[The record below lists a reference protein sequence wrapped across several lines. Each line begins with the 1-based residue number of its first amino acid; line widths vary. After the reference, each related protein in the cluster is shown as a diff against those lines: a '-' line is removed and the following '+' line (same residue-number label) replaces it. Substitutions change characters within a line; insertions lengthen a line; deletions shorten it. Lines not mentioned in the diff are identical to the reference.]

1 MLMDISEAPY
11 MWTTS
16 NLYMNKNKD
25 NSIIDMKRSIITI
38 LAAAAVLAGC
48 KQTKVEENKGYF
60 VLQSV
65 TADANLNEVNVS
77 TKAMPSELAD
87 INTFVVKIESNLEG
101 GGTQTYNYKDILDQA
116 IELPTGSYRITA
128 GSPAGKAAA
137 WDQPLFEGTQNF
149 TVVAGATSPVNVK
162 CSLSNTMVSIKCT
175 DTFKTELQEFNI
187 KVSATDNDFLT
198 WSKTGK
204 ENSDA
209 LAAELSKDGYFSA
222 SELYV
227 QIDGKREIDGSTAA
241 LTYVV
246 KNVHPKDHIILNL
259 DARVTG
265 QVQQITLAVDGTVND
280 RTENIVVGGFEEIPI
295 PDPID
300 PTPDPNPDP
309 NPDPSLPAK
318 PSLVWDANPT
328 FEVTELKSD
337 GMSVEITVNVPGKV
351 KDFLIDV
358 KSDCAEFEGVIKSLT
373 GDGLTM
379 DLVNNAALSS
389 LNGQGIPTG
398 DSVKGRDTVPFSLS
412 SLLPMIL
419 LYNPEVNSY
428 HTFTLRVTDESG
440 QTLTQALQFQY
451 RGN

>member
-1 MLMDISEAPY
+1 
-11 MWTTS
+11 
-16 NLYMNKNKD
+16 
-25 NSIIDMKRSIITI
+25 MKRSIITI

-65 TADANLNEVNVS
+65 TADADLNEVNVS
-77 TKAMPSELAD
+77 TKAMPSELVD

-209 LAAELSKDGYFSA
+209 LAAELAKDGYFSA

-265 QVQQITLAVDGTVND
+265 QVQQISLAVDGTVND

-295 PDPID
+295 PDPD
-300 PTPDPNPDP
+300 PVDPKPEPNPDP
-309 NPDPSLPAK
+309 VDPSLPAK
-318 PSLVWDANPT
+318 PSLVWEANPT
-328 FEVTELKSD
+328 FALTELKSD

-358 KSDCAEFEGVIKSLT
+358 KSDCAEFEGVIKSMT

-379 DLVNNAALSS
+379 DLVNNAGLSS
-389 LNGQGIPTG
+389 LNDLGIPTG
-398 DSVKGRDTVPFSLS
+398 DGVKGQTTVPFSLS

-428 HTFTLRVTDESG
+428 HTFTLKVTDEAG

>member
-1 MLMDISEAPY
+1 
-11 MWTTS
+11 
-16 NLYMNKNKD
+16 
-25 NSIIDMKRSIITI
+25 MKRSIITI
-38 LAAAAVLAGC
+38 LAAAAVLACC
-48 KQTKVEENKGYF
+48 KQTKVEETKGYF

-77 TKAMPSELAD
+77 TKAMPSELVD
-87 INTFVVKIESNLEG
+87 INTFVVRIESNLEG
-101 GGTQTYNYKDILDQA
+101 GGTQTYNYNDILDQA

-204 ENSDA
+204 ESSDA

-309 NPDPSLPAK
+309 QPDPSLPAK
-318 PSLVWDANPT
+318 PSLVWEANPS
-328 FEVTELKSD
+328 FALTELKSE

-358 KSDCAEFEGVIKSLT
+358 KSDCAEFEGVIKSMT

-389 LNGQGIPTG
+389 LNDLGIPTG
-398 DSVKGRDTVPFSLS
+398 DSVKGKETVPFTLS

-428 HTFTLRVTDESG
+428 HTFTLKVTDEAG

>member
-1 MLMDISEAPY
+1 
-11 MWTTS
+11 
-16 NLYMNKNKD
+16 MNKNKD

-204 ENSDA
+204 ESSDA

-309 NPDPSLPAK
+309 NPNPSLPAK
-318 PSLVWDANPT
+318 PSLVWEANPT
-328 FEVTELKSD
+328 FELMELKSD

-358 KSDCAEFEGVIKSLT
+358 KSDCAEFEGVIKSMT

-379 DLVNNAALSS
+379 DLVNNASLSS
-389 LNGQGIPTG
+389 LNDLGIPTG
-398 DSVKGRDTVPFSLS
+398 DSVKGMDTVPFKLS

-428 HTFTLRVTDESG
+428 HTFTLKVTDEAG

>member
-1 MLMDISEAPY
+1 
-11 MWTTS
+11 
-16 NLYMNKNKD
+16 
-25 NSIIDMKRSIITI
+25 MKRSIITI

-265 QVQQITLAVDGTVND
+265 QVQQISLAVDGTVND

-328 FEVTELKSD
+328 FALTELKSE

-358 KSDCAEFEGVIKSLT
+358 KSDCAEFEGVIKSMT

-389 LNGQGIPTG
+389 LNDLGIPTG
-398 DSVKGRDTVPFSLS
+398 DSVKGKETVPFTLS

-428 HTFTLRVTDESG
+428 HTFTLKVTDEAG

>member
-1 MLMDISEAPY
+1 
-11 MWTTS
+11 
-16 NLYMNKNKD
+16 MNKNKD

-77 TKAMPSELAD
+77 TKAMPSELVD

-204 ENSDA
+204 ESSDA

-309 NPDPSLPAK
+309 SLPAK
-318 PSLVWDANPT
+318 PSLVWEANPT
-328 FEVTELKSD
+328 FELMELKSD

-358 KSDCAEFEGVIKSLT
+358 KSDCAEFEGVIKSMT

-379 DLVNNAALSS
+379 DLVNNASLSS
-389 LNGQGIPTG
+389 LNDLGIPTG
-398 DSVKGRDTVPFSLS
+398 DSVKGRDTVPFKLS

-428 HTFTLRVTDESG
+428 HTFTLKVTDEAG

>member
-1 MLMDISEAPY
+1 
-11 MWTTS
+11 
-16 NLYMNKNKD
+16 
-25 NSIIDMKRSIITI
+25 MKRSIITI

-77 TKAMPSELAD
+77 TKAMPSELVD

-162 CSLSNTMVSIKCT
+162 CSLSNTMVSIKCS

-300 PTPDPNPDP
+300 PTPDPNP

-318 PSLVWDANPT
+318 PSLVWEANPT
-328 FEVTELKSD
+328 FELMELKSD
-337 GMSVEITVNVPGKV
+337 GMSVKITVNVPGKV

-358 KSDCAEFEGVIKSLT
+358 KSDCAEFEGVIKSMT

-379 DLVNNAALSS
+379 DLVNNASLSS
-389 LNGQGIPTG
+389 LNDMDIPTG
-398 DSVKGRDTVPFSLS
+398 DNVKGRDTVPFDLS

-419 LYNPEVNSY
+419 LYNPDVNSY
-428 HTFTLRVTDESG
+428 HTFTLKVTDEAG

>member
-1 MLMDISEAPY
+1 
-11 MWTTS
+11 
-16 NLYMNKNKD
+16 MNKNKD

-38 LAAAAVLAGC
+38 LAAAAVLASC

-101 GGTQTYNYKDILDQA
+101 GGTQTYNYKDILDKA

-209 LAAELSKDGYFSA
+209 LAAELAKDGYFSA

-295 PDPID
+295 PDPDPID
-300 PTPDPNPDP
+300 PTPDPNPNP
-309 NPDPSLPAK
+309 NPDLPAK
-318 PSLVWDANPT
+318 PSLVWKANPT
-328 FEVTELKSD
+328 FELMELKSD

-358 KSDCAEFEGVIKSLT
+358 KSDCAEFEGVIKSMT

-379 DLVNNAALSS
+379 DLVNNTALSS
-389 LNGQGIPTG
+389 LNDLGIPTG
-398 DSVKGRDTVPFSLS
+398 ASVKGKETVPFKLS

-428 HTFTLRVTDESG
+428 HTFTLKVTDEAG

>member
-1 MLMDISEAPY
+1 
-11 MWTTS
+11 
-16 NLYMNKNKD
+16 
-25 NSIIDMKRSIITI
+25 MKRSIITI

-65 TADANLNEVNVS
+65 TTDANLNEVNVS

-101 GGTQTYNYKDILDQA
+101 GGTQTYNYRDILDQA

-204 ENSDA
+204 ESSDA

-265 QVQQITLAVDGTVND
+265 QVQQISLAVDGTVND

-309 NPDPSLPAK
+309 NPNPDPSLPAK
-318 PSLVWDANPT
+318 PSLVWKANPT

-428 HTFTLRVTDESG
+428 HTFTLKVTDEAG

>member
-1 MLMDISEAPY
+1 
-11 MWTTS
+11 
-16 NLYMNKNKD
+16 MNKNKD

-77 TKAMPSELAD
+77 TKAMPSELVD

-309 NPDPSLPAK
+309 NPNPSLPAK
-318 PSLVWDANPT
+318 PSLVWEANPT
-328 FEVTELKSD
+328 FALTELKSD
-337 GMSVEITVNVPGKV
+337 GMSVEVTVNVPGKV

-358 KSDCAEFEGVIKSLT
+358 KSDCAEFEGVIKSMT

-379 DLVNNAALSS
+379 DLVNNAALSN
-389 LNGQGIPTG
+389 LNDLGIPTG
-398 DSVKGRDTVPFSLS
+398 DSVKGRDTFTFKLS

-428 HTFTLRVTDESG
+428 HTFTLKVTDEAG

>member
-1 MLMDISEAPY
+1 
-11 MWTTS
+11 
-16 NLYMNKNKD
+16 MNKYKD

-65 TADANLNEVNVS
+65 TADADLNEVNVS
-77 TKAMPSELAD
+77 TKAMPSELVD

-204 ENSDA
+204 ESSDA

-295 PDPID
+295 PDP
-300 PTPDPNPDP
+300 
-309 NPDPSLPAK
+309 SLPAK
-318 PSLVWDANPT
+318 PSLVWKANPT
-328 FEVTELKSD
+328 FALTELKSGD
-337 GMSVEITVNVPGKV
+337 MSVEITVNVPGKV

-358 KSDCAEFEGVIKSLT
+358 KSDCAEFEGVIKSMT

-389 LNGQGIPTG
+389 LNELEIPTG
-398 DSVKGRDTVPFSLS
+398 DSVKGKPTVTFKLS

-428 HTFTLRVTDESG
+428 HTFTLKVTDEAG

>member
-1 MLMDISEAPY
+1 
-11 MWTTS
+11 
-16 NLYMNKNKD
+16 
-25 NSIIDMKRSIITI
+25 MKRSIITI

-65 TADANLNEVNVS
+65 TADADLNEVNVS
-77 TKAMPSELAD
+77 TKAMPSEPAG

-204 ENSDA
+204 ESSDA

-309 NPDPSLPAK
+309 NPNPDPSLPAK
-318 PSLVWDANPT
+318 PSLVWKANPT

-358 KSDCAEFEGVIKSLT
+358 KSDCAEFEGVIKSMT
-373 GDGLTM
+373 GNGLTM
-379 DLVNNAALSS
+379 DLVNNASLSS
-389 LNGQGIPTG
+389 LNGMGIPTG
-398 DSVKGRDTVPFSLS
+398 DGLKGKPTVQFSLS

-428 HTFTLRVTDESG
+428 HTFTLKVTDEAG

>member
-1 MLMDISEAPY
+1 
-11 MWTTS
+11 
-16 NLYMNKNKD
+16 
-25 NSIIDMKRSIITI
+25 MKRSIITI

-65 TADANLNEVNVS
+65 TADADLNEVNVS
-77 TKAMPSELAD
+77 TKAMPSELVD
-87 INTFVVKIESNLEG
+87 INTFVIKIESNLEG

-204 ENSDA
+204 ESSDA

-318 PSLVWDANPT
+318 PSLVWEANPT
-328 FEVTELKSD
+328 FALTELKSE

-358 KSDCAEFEGVIKSLT
+358 KSDCAEFEGVIKSMT

-389 LNGQGIPTG
+389 LNDLGIPTG
-398 DSVKGRDTVPFSLS
+398 DSVKGKTTVPFSLS

-428 HTFTLRVTDESG
+428 HTFTLKVTDEAG

>member
-1 MLMDISEAPY
+1 
-11 MWTTS
+11 
-16 NLYMNKNKD
+16 
-25 NSIIDMKRSIITI
+25 
-38 LAAAAVLAGC
+38 
-48 KQTKVEENKGYF
+48 
-60 VLQSV
+60 
-65 TADANLNEVNVS
+65 
-77 TKAMPSELAD
+77 MPSELAD

-265 QVQQITLAVDGTVND
+265 QVQQITLAVDDTVND

-300 PTPDPNPDP
+300 PTPDPNPGPDP
-309 NPDPSLPAK
+309 RPDPSLPAK
-318 PSLVWDANPT
+318 PSLVWEANPT
-328 FEVTELKSD
+328 FELTELKSD
-337 GMSVEITVNVPGKV
+337 GMSVEVTVNVPGKV

-358 KSDCAEFEGVIKSLT
+358 KSDCAEFEGVIKSMT

-379 DLVNNAALSS
+379 DLVNNANLSS
-389 LNGQGIPTG
+389 LNELGIPTG
-398 DSVKGRDTVPFSLS
+398 DSVKGKETVTFSLS

-419 LYNPEVNSY
+419 LYNPELNSY
-428 HTFTLRVTDESG
+428 HTFTLKVTDESG

>member
-1 MLMDISEAPY
+1 
-11 MWTTS
+11 
-16 NLYMNKNKD
+16 
-25 NSIIDMKRSIITI
+25 MKRSIITI

-65 TADANLNEVNVS
+65 TADADLNEVNVS
-77 TKAMPSELAD
+77 TKAMPSELVD

-162 CSLSNTMVSIKCT
+162 CSLSNTMVSIKCS

-265 QVQQITLAVDGTVND
+265 QVQQISLAVDGTVND

-318 PSLVWDANPT
+318 PSLVWKANPT

-358 KSDCAEFEGVIKSLT
+358 KSDCAEFEGVIKSMT

-389 LNGQGIPTG
+389 LNDLGIPTG
-398 DSVKGRDTVPFSLS
+398 DSVKGKSTVPFSLS

-428 HTFTLRVTDESG
+428 HTFTLKVTDEAG

>member
-1 MLMDISEAPY
+1 
-11 MWTTS
+11 
-16 NLYMNKNKD
+16 MNKNKD
-25 NSIIDMKRSIITI
+25 NNIIDMKRSIITI

-77 TKAMPSELAD
+77 TAPRPSSVSTKAMPSELVD

-265 QVQQITLAVDGTVND
+265 QVQQISLAVDGTVND

-328 FEVTELKSD
+328 FALTELKSE

-358 KSDCAEFEGVIKSLT
+358 KSDCAEFEGVIKSMT

-389 LNGQGIPTG
+389 LNDLGIPTG
-398 DSVKGRDTVPFSLS
+398 DSVKGKETVPFTLS

-428 HTFTLRVTDESG
+428 HTFTLKVTDEAG

>member
-1 MLMDISEAPY
+1 
-11 MWTTS
+11 
-16 NLYMNKNKD
+16 
-25 NSIIDMKRSIITI
+25 MKRSIITI

-77 TKAMPSELAD
+77 TKAMPSELVD

-162 CSLSNTMVSIKCT
+162 CSLSNTMVSIKCS

-204 ENSDA
+204 ESSDA

-309 NPDPSLPAK
+309 NPNPDPSLPAK
-318 PSLVWDANPT
+318 PSLVWKANPT

-358 KSDCAEFEGVIKSLT
+358 KSDCAEFEGVIKSMT

-389 LNGQGIPTG
+389 LNDLGIPTG
-398 DSVKGRDTVPFSLS
+398 DSVKGKETVPFSLS

-428 HTFTLRVTDESG
+428 HTFTLKVTDESG

>member
-1 MLMDISEAPY
+1 
-11 MWTTS
+11 
-16 NLYMNKNKD
+16 MNKNKD
-25 NSIIDMKRSIITI
+25 NNIIDMKRSIITI

-162 CSLSNTMVSIKCT
+162 CSLSNTMVSIKCS

-204 ENSDA
+204 ESSDA

-318 PSLVWDANPT
+318 PSLVWEANPT
-328 FEVTELKSD
+328 FALTELKSE

-358 KSDCAEFEGVIKSLT
+358 KSDCAEFEGVIKSMT

-389 LNGQGIPTG
+389 LNDLGIPTG
-398 DSVKGRDTVPFSLS
+398 DSVKGKTTVPFSLS

-428 HTFTLRVTDESG
+428 HTFTLKVTDEAG

>member
-1 MLMDISEAPY
+1 
-11 MWTTS
+11 
-16 NLYMNKNKD
+16 
-25 NSIIDMKRSIITI
+25 MKRSIITI

-300 PTPDPNPDP
+300 PTPDPNPGPDP
-309 NPDPSLPAK
+309 RPDPSLPAK

-358 KSDCAEFEGVIKSLT
+358 KSDCAEFEGVIKSMT

-389 LNGQGIPTG
+389 LNDLGIPTG
-398 DSVKGRDTVPFSLS
+398 DSVKGKETVSFSLS

-419 LYNPEVNSY
+419 LYNPELNSY
-428 HTFTLRVTDESG
+428 HTFTLKVTDESG

>member
-1 MLMDISEAPY
+1 
-11 MWTTS
+11 
-16 NLYMNKNKD
+16 MNKNKD

-162 CSLSNTMVSIKCT
+162 CSLSNTMVSIKCS

-204 ENSDA
+204 ESSDA
-209 LAAELSKDGYFSA
+209 LAAELSKAGYFSA

-309 NPDPSLPAK
+309 NPNPDPSLPAK
-318 PSLVWDANPT
+318 PSLVWKANPT

-358 KSDCAEFEGVIKSLT
+358 KSDCAEFEGVIKSMT

-389 LNGQGIPTG
+389 LNDLGIPTG
-398 DSVKGRDTVPFSLS
+398 DSVKGKETVPFSLS

-428 HTFTLRVTDESG
+428 HTFTLKVTDEAG

>member
-1 MLMDISEAPY
+1 
-11 MWTTS
+11 
-16 NLYMNKNKD
+16 
-25 NSIIDMKRSIITI
+25 MKRSIITI

-309 NPDPSLPAK
+309 NPNPDPSLPAK
-318 PSLVWDANPT
+318 PSLVWEANPT
-328 FEVTELKSD
+328 FELMELKSD
-337 GMSVEITVNVPGKV
+337 GMSVKITVNVPGKV

-358 KSDCAEFEGVIKSLT
+358 KSDCAEFEGVIKSMT

-379 DLVNNAALSS
+379 DLVNNASLSS
-389 LNGQGIPTG
+389 LNDMDIPTG
-398 DSVKGRDTVPFSLS
+398 DSVKGKDTVPFDLS

-419 LYNPEVNSY
+419 LYNPEVNTY

>member
-1 MLMDISEAPY
+1 M
-11 MWTTS
+11 
-16 NLYMNKNKD
+16 D

-204 ENSDA
+204 ESSDA

-295 PDPID
+295 PDPD
-300 PTPDPNPDP
+300 PVDPKPEPNPDP
-309 NPDPSLPAK
+309 VDPSLPAK
-318 PSLVWDANPT
+318 PSLVWEANPT
-328 FEVTELKSD
+328 FALTELKSD

-358 KSDCAEFEGVIKSLT
+358 KSDCAEFEGVIKSMT

-379 DLVNNAALSS
+379 DLVNNASLSS
-389 LNGQGIPTG
+389 LNDLEIPTG
-398 DSVKGRDTVPFSLS
+398 DSVKGKPTVLFKLS
-412 SLLPMIL
+412 GLLPMIL

-428 HTFTLRVTDESG
+428 HTFTLKVTDEAG

>member
-1 MLMDISEAPY
+1 
-11 MWTTS
+11 
-16 NLYMNKNKD
+16 MNKNKD

-65 TADANLNEVNVS
+65 TADADLNEVNVS

-137 WDQPLFEGTQNF
+137 WDQPLFEGKQNF

-309 NPDPSLPAK
+309 QPDPSLPAK
-318 PSLVWDANPT
+318 PSLVWEANPT
-328 FEVTELKSD
+328 FALTELKSD
-337 GMSVEITVNVPGKV
+337 GMSVEVIVNVPGKV

-358 KSDCAEFEGVIKSLT
+358 KSDCAEFEGVIKSIT

-379 DLVNNAALSS
+379 DLVNNANLSS
-389 LNGQGIPTG
+389 LNEQGIPTG
-398 DSVKGRDTVPFSLS
+398 DSVKGKPTVPFSLS

-428 HTFTLRVTDESG
+428 HTFTLKVTDEAG

>member
-1 MLMDISEAPY
+1 
-11 MWTTS
+11 
-16 NLYMNKNKD
+16 MNKNKD
-25 NSIIDMKRSIITI
+25 NSILDMKRSIITI

-65 TADANLNEVNVS
+65 TADADLNEVNVS
-77 TKAMPSELAD
+77 TKAMPSELVD
-87 INTFVVKIESNLEG
+87 INSFVVKIESNLEG

-204 ENSDA
+204 ESSDA
-209 LAAELSKDGYFSA
+209 LVAELSKNGYFSA

-309 NPDPSLPAK
+309 QPDPSLPAK
-318 PSLVWDANPT
+318 PSLVWEANPS
-328 FEVTELKSD
+328 FALTELKSE

-358 KSDCAEFEGVIKSLT
+358 KSDCAEFEGVIKSMT

-389 LNGQGIPTG
+389 LNDLGIPTG
-398 DSVKGRDTVPFSLS
+398 DSVKGKSTVPFSLS

-428 HTFTLRVTDESG
+428 HTFTLKVTDEAG

>member
-1 MLMDISEAPY
+1 
-11 MWTTS
+11 
-16 NLYMNKNKD
+16 
-25 NSIIDMKRSIITI
+25 MKRSIITI
-38 LAAAAVLAGC
+38 LAAAAVLASC

-116 IELPTGSYRITA
+116 IELPTGSYRVTA

-241 LTYVV
+241 LT
-246 KNVHPKDHIILNL
+246 
-259 DARVTG
+259 
-265 QVQQITLAVDGTVND
+265 
-280 RTENIVVGGFEEIPI
+280 
-295 PDPID
+295 
-300 PTPDPNPDP
+300 
-309 NPDPSLPAK
+309 
-318 PSLVWDANPT
+318 
-328 FEVTELKSD
+328 
-337 GMSVEITVNVPGKV
+337 
-351 KDFLIDV
+351 
-358 KSDCAEFEGVIKSLT
+358 
-373 GDGLTM
+373 
-379 DLVNNAALSS
+379 
-389 LNGQGIPTG
+389 
-398 DSVKGRDTVPFSLS
+398 
-412 SLLPMIL
+412 
-419 LYNPEVNSY
+419 
-428 HTFTLRVTDESG
+428 
-440 QTLTQALQFQY
+440 
-451 RGN
+451 

>member
-1 MLMDISEAPY
+1 
-11 MWTTS
+11 
-16 NLYMNKNKD
+16 
-25 NSIIDMKRSIITI
+25 MKRSIITI

-65 TADANLNEVNVS
+65 TADDNLNEVNVS

-204 ENSDA
+204 ESSDA

-309 NPDPSLPAK
+309 DPQPDPSLPAK
-318 PSLVWDANPT
+318 PSLVWEANPT
-328 FEVTELKSD
+328 FALTELKSE

-358 KSDCAEFEGVIKSLT
+358 KSDCAEFEGVIKSMT

-379 DLVNNAALSS
+379 DLVNNASLSS
-389 LNGQGIPTG
+389 LNDLRIPTG

-428 HTFTLRVTDESG
+428 HTFTLKVTDEAG

>member
-1 MLMDISEAPY
+1 
-11 MWTTS
+11 
-16 NLYMNKNKD
+16 MNKNKD

-65 TADANLNEVNVS
+65 TADADLNEVNVS

-204 ENSDA
+204 ESSDA

-309 NPDPSLPAK
+309 QPDPSLPAK
-318 PSLVWDANPT
+318 PSLVWEANPS
-328 FEVTELKSD
+328 FALTELKSE

-358 KSDCAEFEGVIKSLT
+358 KSDCAEFEGVIKSMT

-389 LNGQGIPTG
+389 LKDLGIPTG
-398 DSVKGRDTVPFSLS
+398 DSVKGKPTVPFSLS

-428 HTFTLRVTDESG
+428 HTFTLKVTDEAG

>member
-1 MLMDISEAPY
+1 
-11 MWTTS
+11 
-16 NLYMNKNKD
+16 MNKNKD

-65 TADANLNEVNVS
+65 TADADLNEVNVS

-87 INTFVVKIESNLEG
+87 INTFVVKIESNLVG

-204 ENSDA
+204 ESSDA

-295 PDPID
+295 PDPQ
-300 PTPDPNPDP
+300 
-309 NPDPSLPAK
+309 PDPSLPAK
-318 PSLVWDANPT
+318 PSLVWEANPS
-328 FEVTELKSD
+328 FALTELKSE

-358 KSDCAEFEGVIKSLT
+358 KSDCAEFEGVIKSMT

-389 LNGQGIPTG
+389 LNDLGIPTG
-398 DSVKGRDTVPFSLS
+398 DSVKGKPTVPFSLS

-428 HTFTLRVTDESG
+428 HTFTLKVTDEAG

>member
-1 MLMDISEAPY
+1 

-25 NSIIDMKRSIITI
+25 NNIIDMKRSIITI

-318 PSLVWDANPT
+318 PSLVWEANPT
-328 FEVTELKSD
+328 FELMELKSD
-337 GMSVEITVNVPGKV
+337 GMSVKITVNVPGKV

-358 KSDCAEFEGVIKSLT
+358 KSDCAEFEGVIKSMT

-389 LNGQGIPTG
+389 LNDMDIPTG
-398 DSVKGRDTVPFSLS
+398 DSVKGKDTVPFDLS

>member
-1 MLMDISEAPY
+1 
-11 MWTTS
+11 
-16 NLYMNKNKD
+16 MNKNKD

-65 TADANLNEVNVS
+65 TADADLNEVNVS

-198 WSKTGK
+198 WSKTGE

-318 PSLVWDANPT
+318 PSLVWEANPT
-328 FEVTELKSD
+328 FALTELKSD
-337 GMSVEITVNVPGKV
+337 GMSVEVKVNVPGKV

-358 KSDCAEFEGVIKSLT
+358 KSDCAEFEGVIRSMT

-379 DLVNNAALSS
+379 DLVNNANLSS
-389 LNGQGIPTG
+389 LNELGIPTG
-398 DSVKGRDTVPFSLS
+398 DSVKGKETVPFTLS

-428 HTFTLRVTDESG
+428 HTFTLKVTDEAG

>member
-1 MLMDISEAPY
+1 
-11 MWTTS
+11 
-16 NLYMNKNKD
+16 
-25 NSIIDMKRSIITI
+25 MKRSIITI

-65 TADANLNEVNVS
+65 TADADLNEVNVS
-77 TKAMPSELAD
+77 TKAMPSELVD

-204 ENSDA
+204 ESSDA

-309 NPDPSLPAK
+309 NPNPSLPAK
-318 PSLVWDANPT
+318 PSLVWEANPT
-328 FEVTELKSD
+328 FELMELKSD

-358 KSDCAEFEGVIKSLT
+358 KSDCAEFEGVIKSMT

-379 DLVNNAALSS
+379 DLVNNASLSS
-389 LNGQGIPTG
+389 LNDLGIPTG
-398 DSVKGRDTVPFSLS
+398 DSVKGRDTVPFKLS

-428 HTFTLRVTDESG
+428 HTFTLKVTDEAG

>member
-1 MLMDISEAPY
+1 
-11 MWTTS
+11 
-16 NLYMNKNKD
+16 
-25 NSIIDMKRSIITI
+25 MKRSIITI

-204 ENSDA
+204 ESSDA

-300 PTPDPNPDP
+300 PTPDPNPNPNPDP

-318 PSLVWDANPT
+318 PSLVWEANPT
-328 FEVTELKSD
+328 FALTELKSE

-358 KSDCAEFEGVIKSLT
+358 KSDCAEFEGVIKSMT

-379 DLVNNAALSS
+379 DLVNNASLSS
-389 LNGQGIPTG
+389 LNDLEIPTG
-398 DSVKGRDTVPFSLS
+398 DSVKGKPTVLFKLS
-412 SLLPMIL
+412 GLLPMIL

-428 HTFTLRVTDESG
+428 HTFTLKVTDEAG

>member
-1 MLMDISEAPY
+1 
-11 MWTTS
+11 
-16 NLYMNKNKD
+16 MNKNKD

-77 TKAMPSELAD
+77 TKAMPSELVD

-295 PDPID
+295 PDPD
-300 PTPDPNPDP
+300 PVDPKPEPGPDPV
-309 NPDPSLPAK
+309 DPSLPAK
-318 PSLVWDANPT
+318 PSLVWEANPT
-328 FEVTELKSD
+328 FALTELKSE

-358 KSDCAEFEGVIKSLT
+358 KSDCAEFEGVIKSMT

-379 DLVNNAALSS
+379 DLVNNAGLSS
-389 LNGQGIPTG
+389 LNDLGIPTG
-398 DSVKGRDTVPFSLS
+398 DGVKGKPTVQFSLS

-428 HTFTLRVTDESG
+428 HTFTLTVTDEAG

>member
-1 MLMDISEAPY
+1 
-11 MWTTS
+11 
-16 NLYMNKNKD
+16 
-25 NSIIDMKRSIITI
+25 MKRSIITI

-77 TKAMPSELAD
+77 TKAMPSELVD

-204 ENSDA
+204 ESSDA

-318 PSLVWDANPT
+318 PSLVWEANPT
-328 FEVTELKSD
+328 FELMELKSD

-358 KSDCAEFEGVIKSLT
+358 KSDCAEFEGVIKSMT

-379 DLVNNAALSS
+379 DLVNNASLSS
-389 LNGQGIPTG
+389 LNDLEIPTG
-398 DSVKGRDTVPFSLS
+398 DSVKGRDTVPFKLS

-428 HTFTLRVTDESG
+428 HTFTLRVTDEAG

>member
-1 MLMDISEAPY
+1 
-11 MWTTS
+11 
-16 NLYMNKNKD
+16 
-25 NSIIDMKRSIITI
+25 MKRSIITI

-65 TADANLNEVNVS
+65 TADVNLNEVNVS

-204 ENSDA
+204 ESSDA

-309 NPDPSLPAK
+309 NPNPDPSLPAK
-318 PSLVWDANPT
+318 PSLVWKANPT

-358 KSDCAEFEGVIKSLT
+358 KSDCAEFEGVIKSMT

-379 DLVNNAALSS
+379 DLVNNASLSS
-389 LNGQGIPTG
+389 LNDLDIPTG
-398 DSVKGRDTVPFSLS
+398 DSVKGRDTVPFKLS

-428 HTFTLRVTDESG
+428 HTFTLKVTDEAG

>member
-1 MLMDISEAPY
+1 
-11 MWTTS
+11 
-16 NLYMNKNKD
+16 
-25 NSIIDMKRSIITI
+25 MKRSIITI

-77 TKAMPSELAD
+77 TKAMPSELVD

-162 CSLSNTMVSIKCT
+162 CSLSNTMVSIKCS

-309 NPDPSLPAK
+309 NPNPSLPAK
-318 PSLVWDANPT
+318 PSLVWEANPT
-328 FEVTELKSD
+328 FELMELKSD

-358 KSDCAEFEGVIKSLT
+358 KSDCAEFEGVIKSMT

-379 DLVNNAALSS
+379 DLVNNTALSS
-389 LNGQGIPTG
+389 LNDLGIPTG
-398 DSVKGRDTVPFSLS
+398 ASVKGKETVPFKLS

-428 HTFTLRVTDESG
+428 HTFTLKVTDEAG

>member
-1 MLMDISEAPY
+1 
-11 MWTTS
+11 
-16 NLYMNKNKD
+16 
-25 NSIIDMKRSIITI
+25 MKRSIITI

-77 TKAMPSELAD
+77 TKAMPSELVD

-204 ENSDA
+204 ESSDA
-209 LAAELSKDGYFSA
+209 LAAELSKNGYFSA

-300 PTPDPNPDP
+300 PTPDPNPNPNPDP

-318 PSLVWDANPT
+318 PSLVWEANPT
-328 FEVTELKSD
+328 FALTELKSE

-358 KSDCAEFEGVIKSLT
+358 KSDCAEFEGVIKSMT

-389 LNGQGIPTG
+389 LNDLGIPTG
-398 DSVKGRDTVPFSLS
+398 DSVKGKETVPFTLS

-428 HTFTLRVTDESG
+428 HTFTLKVTDEAG

>member
-1 MLMDISEAPY
+1 
-11 MWTTS
+11 
-16 NLYMNKNKD
+16 MNKNKD
-25 NSIIDMKRSIITI
+25 NNIIDMKRSIITI

-77 TKAMPSELAD
+77 TKAMPSELVD

-204 ENSDA
+204 ESSDA
-209 LAAELSKDGYFSA
+209 LAAELSKNGYFSA

-300 PTPDPNPDP
+300 PTPDPNPNPNPDP

-318 PSLVWDANPT
+318 PSLVWEANPT
-328 FEVTELKSD
+328 FALTELKSE

-358 KSDCAEFEGVIKSLT
+358 KSDCAEFEGVIKSMT

-389 LNGQGIPTG
+389 LNDLGIPTG
-398 DSVKGRDTVPFSLS
+398 DSVKGKETVPFTLS

-428 HTFTLRVTDESG
+428 HTFTLKVTDEAG

>member
-1 MLMDISEAPY
+1 
-11 MWTTS
+11 
-16 NLYMNKNKD
+16 
-25 NSIIDMKRSIITI
+25 MKRSIITI

-65 TADANLNEVNVS
+65 TADADLNEVNVS

-309 NPDPSLPAK
+309 NPNPDPSLPAK
-318 PSLVWDANPT
+318 PSLVWEANPT
-328 FEVTELKSD
+328 FELMELKSD
-337 GMSVEITVNVPGKV
+337 GMSVKITVNVPGKV

-358 KSDCAEFEGVIKSLT
+358 KSDCAEFEGVIKSMT

-379 DLVNNAALSS
+379 DLVNNASLSS
-389 LNGQGIPTG
+389 LNDMDIPTG
-398 DSVKGRDTVPFSLS
+398 DSVKGKDTVPFDLS

>member
-1 MLMDISEAPY
+1 
-11 MWTTS
+11 
-16 NLYMNKNKD
+16 
-25 NSIIDMKRSIITI
+25 MKRSIITI

-65 TADANLNEVNVS
+65 TADADLNEVNVS
-77 TKAMPSELAD
+77 TKAMPSELVD

-204 ENSDA
+204 ESSDA

-309 NPDPSLPAK
+309 NPNPDPSLPAK
-318 PSLVWDANPT
+318 PSLVWKANPT

-358 KSDCAEFEGVIKSLT
+358 KSDCAEFEGVIKSMT

-389 LNGQGIPTG
+389 LNDLGIPTG
-398 DSVKGRDTVPFSLS
+398 DSVKGKTTVPFSLS

-428 HTFTLRVTDESG
+428 HTFTLKVTDEAG